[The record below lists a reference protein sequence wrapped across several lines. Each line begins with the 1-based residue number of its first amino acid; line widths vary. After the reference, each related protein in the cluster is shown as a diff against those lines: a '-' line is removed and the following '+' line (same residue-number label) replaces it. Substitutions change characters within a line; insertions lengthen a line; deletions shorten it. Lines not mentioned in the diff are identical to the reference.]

1 MDDLDHRNLG
11 VKLNLWHLQ
20 EDAPGM
26 VFWHPRGY
34 AVYRVLEDYVRRKM
48 RRAGYAEVRT
58 PQLLPQQFWSRSGHW
73 DKFGEHVPGRRRRTG
88 DGVETDVVSVPR
100 ADLQQG
106 AAFVAGASDPLCRVR
121 RLPPP

>member
-11 VKLNLWHLQ
+11 VKLKLWHLQ

-48 RRAGYAEVRT
+48 RRAG
-58 PQLLPQQFWSRSGHW
+58 
-73 DKFGEHVPGRRRRTG
+73 
-88 DGVETDVVSVPR
+88 
-100 ADLQQG
+100 
-106 AAFVAGASDPLCRVR
+106 
-121 RLPPP
+121 

>member
-11 VKLNLWHLQ
+11 VKLKLWHLQ

-26 VFWHPRGY
+26 VFWHPRGT

-58 PQLLPQQFWSRSGHW
+58 PQLLPQQFWSRTCPSGHC
-73 DKFGEHVPGRRRRTG
+73 GSRT
-88 DGVETDVVSVPR
+88 
-100 ADLQQG
+100 A
-106 AAFVAGASDPLCRVR
+106 VATGTSSASTCSGSTTASWRWR
-121 RLPPP
+121 